1 MRFSW
6 SWSPSLSGSAMEI
19 YRYLTIVLLAQQTL
33 SICIPP
39 NHCIENMDYSDAKEL
54 YSYVL
59 SKYDELQMKISGEPL
74 GLHGKVVTHGNIEEQ
89 HIVFQLMDNTPHDVI
104 QSCVF
109 VVTKAPDECESIV
122 TVCNTFLGRTPRPL
136 LERKPLT
143 VCEDGVREAEVETE
157 VEVEPERG
165 PEAEDTDDA
174 NEGKEATPATA
185 PDVDVTSDS
194 ELI

>member
-1 MRFSW
+1 MDYT
-6 SWSPSLSGSAMEI
+6 GNI
-19 YRYLTIVLLAQQTL
+19 YLYSILVLLARQTL

-39 NHCIENMDYSDAKEL
+39 NHCIEDMEYSDAKERFG
-54 YSYVL
+54 YVL
-59 SKYDELQMKISGEPL
+59 SKYAELQMKITGVPL
-74 GLHGKVVTHGNIEEQ
+74 GLHGKLVTHGNIEEQ

-109 VVTKAPDECESIV
+109 VVSNAPGECESIV

-143 VCEDGVREAEVETE
+143 VCEDGVREAEVD
-157 VEVEPERG
+157 VEEEEEPD
-165 PEAEDTDDA
+165 AEDTEVA
-174 NEGKEATPATA
+174 NEGKEATSATA
-185 PDVDVTSDS
+185 ATATDVDVTSDS

>member
-1 MRFSW
+1 MCFRN
-6 SWSPSLSGSAMEI
+6 
-19 YRYLTIVLLAQQTL
+19 TL
-33 SICIPP
+33 SWKWKLAASPWGKFWATVKK
-39 NHCIENMDYSDAKEL
+39 N
-54 YSYVL
+54 
-59 SKYDELQMKISGEPL
+59 DEVCGESFD
-74 GLHGKVVTHGNIEEQ
+74 GFVERRLHGKVVTHGNIEEQ

-136 LERKPLT
+136 LERKPLA
-143 VCEDGVREAEVETE
+143 VCEDGVREAEME
-157 VEVEPERG
+157 VEVEPERK